1 MTEEADHEDTTATTN
16 TNTAGYGTNGV
27 AVAEVGGSWVTN
39 VVWKHFCLIRRLGH
53 QRRKRM

>member
-1 MTEEADHEDTTATTN
+1 MTEEADNEDTTVTAT

-39 VVWKHFCLIRRLGH
+39 VVWKHFCLI
-53 QRRKRM
+53 